1 MCSVKVCRLSWWY
14 IRNQYEATH
23 TTAAGH
29 WCSSTWLVNCVISCV
44 NHWFVALLSNR
55 QSRTWISTSSTESPW
70 PLIWTWSPPSAYQ
83 SALKRMNVNIM
94 SLQIYHLTTVSLFPL
109 ISTHLQWP
117 QQWIWLRAATN
128 VALHCL
134 AAPRLRRRWRRL
146 FPSGGVRGVV
156 AGRRIALILWPR
168 VEPVEVCT
176 AGGHGKSPRWLVNC
190 LYHVIPPGYWWWWT
204 GKAMNHIYNWIK
216 WISGR
221 IRMIL
226 ETKSFAEIGKDFFDA
241 ARNFRS

>member
-1 MCSVKVCRLSWWY
+1 
-14 IRNQYEATH
+14 
-23 TTAAGH
+23 
-29 WCSSTWLVNCVISCV
+29 
-44 NHWFVALLSNR
+44 
-55 QSRTWISTSSTESPW
+55 
-70 PLIWTWSPPSAYQ
+70 
-83 SALKRMNVNIM
+83 M

-134 AAPRLRRRWRRL
+134 AAPRLRRRLRRL
-146 FPSGGVRGVV
+146 LPSGGVRGVV
-156 AGRRIALILWPR
+156 ASRRIALILWPR
-168 VEPVEVCT
+168 VEPVDVWT

-190 LYHVIPPGYWWWWT
+190 MWFCRIIPCYTHVIPPGYWWWWT
-204 GKAMNHIYNWIK
+204 MVNWESDEPNWIK

-221 IRMIL
+221 ILTIL
-226 ETKSFAEIGKDFFDA
+226 KTKSFAEVEKDFFDA